1 MINNLINEAAKE
13 NIELEVYATTNKEIT
28 IEYLNE
34 TLSNFK
40 TQDIK
45 EYSIKTIINGA
56 TVKTIALDISNP
68 KEILDDL
75 KLERELIDE
84 LDTDFLAENIDIG
97 ERENCDIAIDSQ
109 EIKNNI
115 INFNKG
121 LKEKYKDIHS
131 VRTEYNFEQNG
142 YELVNSNGVN
152 LKDSN
157 YHAYYS
163 SDIVLKINGKN
174 LSCFEYLMGKEIDFD
189 KFKNKII
196 IAIEKT
202 ILKEKSK
209 SIKTNKYNI
218 ILTNKIT
225 YNILKEFMSDFHASN
240 IIKKQSVFTD
250 KLGNKIFDEKITI
263 VEDPTNKDL
272 IGTRLFDAEGVKTY
286 YKKIVDC
293 GRFTTELYNKKYA
306 EKDSTQST
314 GNAFGVRNAYIIP
327 GDKNY
332 NELVSHLNDGII
344 IDYVI
349 GLHSGINH
357 LTGDI
362 SLQCEGFLIENG
374 KIKCGLKDIILS
386 TNVMELFNNVKE
398 IGNDLEFFGTLG
410 GAPSLL
416 IENITIA
423 GKEV

>member
-45 EYSIKTIINGA
+45 EYSIKAIINGA

-84 LDTDFLAENIDIG
+84 LDTDFLAENIDIE

-115 INFNKG
+115 INFNKE
-121 LKEKYKDIHS
+121 LKEKYKDIHT
-131 VRTEYNFEQNG
+131 VRTEYNFEQDG

-218 ILTNKIT
+218 ILTNNSKDFNGFFCTIT
-225 YNILKEFMSDFHASN
+225 PFSC
-240 IIKKQSVFTD
+240 VF
-250 KLGNKIFDEKITI
+250 L
-263 VEDPTNKDL
+263 
-272 IGTRLFDAEGVKTY
+272 
-286 YKKIVDC
+286 
-293 GRFTTELYNKKYA
+293 
-306 EKDSTQST
+306 
-314 GNAFGVRNAYIIP
+314 
-327 GDKNY
+327 
-332 NELVSHLNDGII
+332 
-344 IDYVI
+344 
-349 GLHSGINH
+349 
-357 LTGDI
+357 
-362 SLQCEGFLIENG
+362 
-374 KIKCGLKDIILS
+374 
-386 TNVMELFNNVKE
+386 
-398 IGNDLEFFGTLG
+398 
-410 GAPSLL
+410 
-416 IENITIA
+416 
-423 GKEV
+423 